1 MAEGS
6 SVQVKV
12 TLDADPERTVIIP
25 IVKTDQAGATSDDY
39 SSVPTTVTFTSG
51 EMEQTFT
58 FTAASDD
65 VDDDDESVRL
75 GFGATLP
82 TGVSAGIIDEATVS
96 ITDDDVPSVSVSF
109 EQATYTV
116 AEGSS
121 VQVKVTLDADPER
134 TVTIPLTVTDQGGAT
149 SDDYSSVPTTVT
161 FTSGETEQTF
171 TFTAASDD
179 VDDDDESV
187 RLGFGATLP
196 TGVNTGSTNETTIS
210 ITDDDVPSVSVSFE
224 QSTYTVAE
232 GSSVQV
238 KVTLD
243 ADPERTITI
252 PIVKTEQGGA
262 TASDYSG
269 VQESVVFSSGE
280 TEQTFTF
287 TAASDDVDDDGESI
301 KLGFGATLPTGVSA
315 GDPNEATVSI
325 TDDDVPSVSVS
336 FEQSTYTVA
345 EGSSVQVKV
354 TLDAD
359 PERTVTIPLT
369 STDQDGATSDDYS
382 SVPTDV
388 TFDDGETEQTLTFE
402 AAADS
407 DNDDGESIK
416 LGFGSTLPTGVNTGS
431 TNETTI
437 SITDDDVPQVVVS
450 FQQATYTV
458 AEGSSV
464 QVKVTL
470 DADPERTV
478 TIPLTA
484 TDQGGA
490 TASDYSDVP
499 ETVTITSGETE
510 QTFTFTAASDDVDD
524 DGESIKLGFGA
535 TLPTGV
541 STGTPS
547 ETTVSITDDD
557 DPSVSVSFEQATYTV
572 AEGSSVQ
579 VKVTLD
585 ADPERTVTIPLT
597 ATDQG
602 GATASDYS
610 DVPETVT
617 ITSGETEQTFTFT
630 AASDDVDD
638 DDESVKLGFGATL
651 PTGVSGGTI
660 DETTVSITDDDVPS
674 VSVSFEQSTYTVAE
688 GSSVQVKVT
697 LDADPERT
705 ITIPIVKTEQ
715 GGATASDYSGVQES
729 VVFSSGETE
738 QTFTLTAAADDVD
751 DDGESVKLTFGTLP
765 TDVIASSIDETT
777 ISITDDDTTG
787 VSIDPTDL
795 EVDEGSTA
803 TYTVALDTEPTA
815 EVTITVSGHS
825 GTDVSLDKSTLTF
838 TPANWNVAQTVTLTA
853 GDVAVTTDLALSHE
867 VTGSGE
873 YAAVTADDVN
883 VTVLMNQAGVTVSFE
898 KEDHPTIEGAGG
910 VSVALVLSAALE
922 SAVNIPIT
930 VSSQSTAGAGDYS
943 ELPTT
948 VTFVQGETL
957 TSFPVH
963 PLADTEDENDEQVV
977 LAFGTL
983 PDGVGSGEI
992 NQTTVTILDAV
1003 RVSFDAS
1010 SYEATEGGADAV
1022 VTVQLNEPAPHDMT
1036 VPLTAE
1042 GRNGADESDW
1052 SGVLENVVFN
1062 TGDTSKSFTVVAVDD
1077 AVEDDDE
1084 MVALGF
1090 GTLPGGLVAAP
1101 PATAT
1106 LTIMNQENG
1115 QPSEDKCDSA
1125 IWCATVTFGNLNG
1138 SSHAFSYH
1146 PRNTDSSMSKDHFTY
1161 KGTKYS
1167 FMDVRLVA
1175 YTEDYYEEDVSGPPF
1190 NVPGFSYLDI
1200 GLGAGSHDWE
1210 TASRWQVSLDQVADW
1225 TLYLDDIELPFSG
1238 VEIYGGISSFIAY
1251 PGGFLWHSAEFSTF
1265 DNMGSN
1271 GDGKYIMR
1279 IEAKE
1284 NTGVNATTNAD
1295 TVGPKFVSGEVRNDE
1310 VTLIFNEEL
1319 SSEPLPHPKVI
1330 YVEYEEIHHE
1340 ITELQVD
1347 GKKLLLTL
1355 DKAIGWGP
1363 SIWIHHI
1370 DMPVKSHAPI
1380 RDLYGNRAPF
1390 FIDKYLT
1397 NLTPSEP
1404 RWPEVFP
1411 LNDGGLRVTWIPPL
1425 HGKGS
1430 PIMKYKVQWKEQAAD
1445 NWDPL
1450 DVADAASLHKSGRI
1464 GEESYSIAADDL
1476 TCCVPHTVR
1485 IIAVHRAGDG
1495 PPSDEVT
1502 ATPKPKPASL
1512 PAQADDPERAN
1523 SPATGVPGIT
1533 GTPFAGQTLTVDTSD
1548 IADEDGLDNVTFTYQ
1563 WLILDG
1569 TTETEIPDSTGS
1581 AYTLTE
1587 DDQGKAIKVRVTFTD
1602 DAGNEETLT
1611 SHAVLGMALTTS
1623 NSPATGAPT
1632 ISGTAQVGEQLT
1644 ADTTGIADEDGLEN
1658 AVFGYQWLAD
1668 DANIQGA
1675 TDSSY
1680 TLADSDEGKAIKVR
1694 VSFTDDATNAET
1706 LTSAPTVAVAAAP
1719 VPLTVNLTVAAPA
1732 THDGSA
1738 EFTFEIEFSEEF
1750 DLSYVTLRDHAFT
1763 VAGGVVE
1770 KAQRTAK
1777 PSNMHW
1783 RITVRPDSN
1792 ADVTITLPITEDCN
1806 AEGAICTEDGRKL
1819 SNPLNFTVSGPGG

>member
-1 MAEGS
+1 M
-6 SVQVKV
+6 
-12 TLDADPERTVIIP
+12 
-25 IVKTDQAGATSDDY
+25 
-39 SSVPTTVTFTSG
+39 
-51 EMEQTFT
+51 
-58 FTAASDD
+58 
-65 VDDDDESVRL
+65 DDDGESMKL

-82 TGVSAGIIDEATVS
+82 TGVNTGSTNETTIS

-134 TVTIPLTVTDQGGAT
+134 TVIIPIVKTDQGGAS

-196 TGVNTGSTNETTIS
+196 TGVNTGTPSEA
-210 ITDDDVPSVSVSFE
+210 ITDEDLPSVSVSF
-224 QSTYTVAE
+224 
-232 GSSVQV
+232 G
-238 KVTLD
+238 
-243 ADPERTITI
+243 
-252 PIVKTEQGGA
+252 
-262 TASDYSG
+262 
-269 VQESVVFSSGE
+269 
-280 TEQTFTF
+280 
-287 TAASDDVDDDGESI
+287 
-301 KLGFGATLPTGVSA
+301 
-315 GDPNEATVSI
+315 
-325 TDDDVPSVSVS
+325 
-336 FEQSTYTVA
+336 
-345 EGSSVQVKV
+345 
-354 TLDAD
+354 
-359 PERTVTIPLT
+359 
-369 STDQDGATSDDYS
+369 
-382 SVPTDV
+382 
-388 TFDDGETEQTLTFE
+388 
-402 AAADS
+402 
-407 DNDDGESIK
+407 
-416 LGFGSTLPTGVNTGS
+416 
-431 TNETTI
+431 
-437 SITDDDVPQVVVS
+437 
-450 FQQATYTV
+450 QATYTV

-464 QVKVTL
+464 IVTVTL

-484 TDQGGA
+484 TGQGGA
-490 TASDYSDVP
+490 SSEDYSGVQ
-499 ETVTITSGETE
+499 ESVTITSSETE
-510 QTFTFTAASDDVDD
+510 QTFTFTAAADSDND

-557 DPSVSVSFEQATYTV
+557 VPSVSVSFEQATYTV

-617 ITSGETEQTFTFT
+617 FDDGETEQTFTFT
-630 AASDDVDD
+630 AA
-638 DDESVKLGFGATL
+638 
-651 PTGVSGGTI
+651 
-660 DETTVSITDDDVPS
+660 
-674 VSVSFEQSTYTVAE
+674 
-688 GSSVQVKVT
+688 
-697 LDADPERT
+697 
-705 ITIPIVKTEQ
+705 
-715 GGATASDYSGVQES
+715 
-729 VVFSSGETE
+729 
-738 QTFTLTAAADDVD
+738 ADDVD
-751 DDGESVKLTFGTLP
+751 DDSESVKLTFGTLP
-765 TDVIASSIDETT
+765 TDVIAGSIDETT
-777 ISITDDDTTG
+777 ISITDDDTAG
-787 VSIDPTDL
+787 VTIDPTEL
-795 EVDEGSTA
+795 TVDEGSTA
-803 TYTVALDTEPTA
+803 TYTVALNTEPTA
-815 EVTITVSGHS
+815 DVTITVSGHS

-853 GDVAVTTDLALSHE
+853 GDVAVTTELALSHA
-867 VTGSGE
+867 VGGTRE
-873 YAAVTADDVN
+873 YASVTADDVN
-883 VTVLMNQAGVTVSFE
+883 VTVLAISENTEPNQAGVTVSFASRNYAVR
-898 KEDHPTIEGAGG
+898 EGAG
-910 VSVALVLSAALE
+910 SADVALVLSAALE

-1138 SSHAFSYH
+1138 SSHAFNYH
-1146 PRNTDSSMSKDHFTY
+1146 ARNTDSSMSKNHFTY

-1167 FMDVRLVA
+1167 FIDVRLVA
-1175 YTEDYYEEDVSGPPF
+1175 YPEDYYEEDVSGPPF

-1210 TASRWQVSLDQVADW
+1210 TASRRQVSLDQVADW

-1284 NTGVNATTNAD
+1284 NTGVSATTNAD

-1340 ITELQVD
+1340 ITELRVD

-1430 PIMKYKVQWKEQAAD
+1430 PIMKYKVQWKEQTAD

-1548 IADEDGLDNVTFTYQ
+1548 IADEDGLDNVSFTYQ
-1563 WLILDG
+1563 WLLVDR

-1611 SHAVLGMALTTS
+1611 SHAVLGTALTTS

-1632 ISGTAQVGEQLT
+1632 ISGTAQVGETLT
-1644 ADTTGIADEDGLEN
+1644 ADTTGIADEDGLTD
-1658 AVFGYQWLAD
+1658 VSYGYQWLAD

-1680 TLADSDEGKAIKVR
+1680 ALADSDEGKAIKVR

-1719 VPLTVNLTVAAPA
+1719 VPLTVSLTVAAPA

-1750 DLSYVTLRDHAFT
+1750 DLSYKTLRDHAFT

-1806 AEGAICTEDGRKL
+1806 AEGAICTGDGRKL